1 MRLRRHRWLA
11 TSGRY
16 IQPRQLRTGLTPK
29 KEIDMTK
36 ILAIGYSRLKRA
48 FLGLTILS
56 AVCSGCGTSGNGP
69 GQTPGTVTAAG
80 DQLGLSYAGSPS
92 RWGTDDSE
100 FSRTHATW
108 LRAFYNVPQSVAATN
123 SCDVKDD
130 PDLNELKM
138 IHQTYGGK
146 YKIIFSLKYNAT
158 LANQPAPPLSGPQY
172 DALVSCT
179 NTILDYMYNSI
190 DILVSGNEP
199 FEPDQF
205 ANMSVATFYQQMTDN
220 DVAYRAKQFTSVPI
234 YVGSFNDLQTTYA
247 QSPAA
252 IALLTYAN
260 NNPAVAGVD
269 LHLHVASF
277 NGDDGSEDNRFSS
290 LDSGLVGAVT
300 FARTL
305 VPTKPFLSTEFSLV
319 SYFLPFLKDPL
330 SASFTTKY
338 AADAAASVA
347 QDPDGNQ
354 TVLGFYNYAVAQGNL
369 GKPITYQEWSDFLS
383 IGDAVSPTWYTD
395 RFVGSNNFL
404 AEAQGFFNKNNFL
417 VTTYSLPYQ
426 QTILAIGQKPGAP
439 YQLPFYWLGAVF
451 CNATCPM
458 VQISGS
464 NMTGNRFSLGVADD
478 FISLQPR

>member
-1 MRLRRHRWLA
+1 MTEFLA
-11 TSGRY
+11 LEGSSLKTAVLG
-16 IQPRQLRTGLTPK
+16 
-29 KEIDMTK
+29 
-36 ILAIGYSRLKRA
+36 LAI
-48 FLGLTILS
+48 LT
-56 AVCSGCGTSGNGP
+56 AVCSGCGSVGTNGSQPTGTITPAGN
-69 GQTPGTVTAAG
+69 
-80 DQLGLSYAGSPS
+80 QLGLSYAGSPS

-130 PDLNELKM
+130 SDLNALRM

-158 LANQPAPPLSGPQY
+158 VANEPTPPLSGPQY
-172 DALVSCT
+172 DALVACT
-179 NTILDYMYNSI
+179 NTVLDYMYNNI

-205 ANMSVATFYQQMTDN
+205 SNMTVATFYQQITDN
-220 DVAYRAKQFTSVPI
+220 DIAYRAKQTTSIPI
-234 YVGSFNDLQTTYA
+234 YVGSFNDLQTAYA

-252 IALLTYAN
+252 VALLTYAN
-260 NNPAVAGVD
+260 NNPSVAGVD

-277 NGDDGSEDNRFSS
+277 NGDNGSENNRFPS

-305 VPTKPFLSTEFSLV
+305 VPTKPFISTEFSLV

-330 SASFTTKY
+330 SVSFTSKNATY

-347 QDPDGNQ
+347 QDPDGHQ
-354 TVLGFYNYAVAQGNL
+354 TVLGFYNYAVARGNA
-369 GKPITYQEWSDFLS
+369 GNPISYQEWSDFLS

-404 AEAQGFFNKNNFL
+404 AQAQDFFNKNNFL

-426 QTILAIGQKPGAP
+426 QTILATGQKPGAP
-439 YQLPFYWLGAVF
+439 YQIPFYWLGAVF
-451 CNATCPM
+451 CNATCP
-458 VQISGS
+458 QIPISGS
-464 NMTGNRFSLGVADD
+464 SMTGNQFSLGVADD
-478 FISLQPR
+478 FISLQPAN

>member
-1 MRLRRHRWLA
+1 
-11 TSGRY
+11 
-16 IQPRQLRTGLTPK
+16 
-29 KEIDMTK
+29 MTK
-36 ILAIGYSRLKRA
+36 FLTLKTSRLKTA
-48 FLGLTILS
+48 VLGLAILTT
-56 AVCSGCGTSGNGP
+56 VCSGCGSVGTNGSQPTGTITPAGN
-69 GQTPGTVTAAG
+69 
-80 DQLGLSYAGSPS
+80 QLGLSYAGTPS
-92 RWGTDDSE
+92 RWGPDDSE

-108 LRAFYNVPQSVAATN
+108 IRAFYNVPQSVAATN

-130 PDLNELKM
+130 PDLNELRM

-158 LANQPAPPLSGPQY
+158 VANGPAPPLSGPQY

-179 NTILDYMYNSI
+179 NTVLDYMYNNI

-205 ANMSVATFYQQMTDN
+205 ADMTVATFYQQMTDN
-220 DVAYRAKQFTSVPI
+220 DIAYRAKQTTSVPI
-234 YVGSFNDLQTTYA
+234 YVGAFNDLQTAYA

-252 IALLTYAN
+252 KALLTYAN

-277 NGDDGSEDNRFSS
+277 NGDNGSEDNRFPS

-305 VPTKPFLSTEFSLV
+305 VPTKPFISTEFSLV

-330 SASFTTKY
+330 SASFTSKNATY
-338 AADAAASVA
+338 AVDAAASVA

-354 TVLGFYNYAVAQGNL
+354 TVLGFYNYAVFRGNHQN
-369 GKPITYQEWSDFLS
+369 PISYQEWSDFLS

-404 AEAQGFFNKNNFL
+404 AQAQDFFNKNNFL

-426 QTILAIGQKPGAP
+426 QIILAEGQKPGAP

-451 CNATCPM
+451 CNATCPTIP
-458 VQISGS
+458 ISGS
-464 NMTGNRFSLGVADD
+464 SMTGNQFSLGVADD
-478 FISLQPR
+478 FISLQPTS